1 MYFRLFPAL
10 FISLLLSACSNN
22 RNPDH
27 ANESEE
33 PKVNYTAY
41 SDSFEIFA
49 EADPFVTEI
58 QSNVLSHFSILPDF
72 KPLESGTVTLKL
84 TVSGQTIEQTLEK
97 PDRKGIYSF
106 NVTPAGTGDGT
117 LEFIVRTEAG
127 EGRIIVPDVT
137 VYPDAGAA
145 KKDVESRP
153 SSSTNTSVFTKEQSW
168 KIDFSTGYPLRQPF
182 GQMIKTTALVQ
193 PAKGDEVV
201 VTAKTGGVVSFTG
214 NQLLEGVGVSSG
226 QSLLQ
231 VKGSGFAE
239 ENSAVRFAEAQ
250 NNYEQAKADF
260 ERATLL
266 SADKIVSD
274 KQVLEAKTR
283 YENSKSVYENLQ
295 QSFSRSGQTVTSPM
309 TGFVRQLLVENGQ
322 YVETGQ
328 PLMVIS
334 QSGKLLLRAE
344 VQQRYTQ
351 GLNSISTATVRCGND
366 NITYTLEELGGKVL
380 SIGKASNADSYL
392 IPVNIQVNNPGN
404 LVPGSFVELW
414 LKTVTDI
421 EALTI
426 PVSSIIEEQGSF
438 FVFVQVTPERFEKRL
453 IQTGET
459 DGILTEVTG
468 GLKDS
473 ERIVTKGAMLIKLA
487 QATGALDAHSGHVH

>member
-10 FISLLLSACSNN
+10 LISLLLSACSNN
-22 RNPDH
+22 RHQDH
-27 ANESEE
+27 ENESEE

-49 EADPFVTEI
+49 EADPFVTGVP
-58 QSNVLSHFSILPDF
+58 SNVLSHFSILPDF

-84 TVSGQTIEQTLEK
+84 NVSGQTIEQTLEK

-106 NVTPAGTGDGT
+106 DVTPAGTGEGT
-117 LEFIVRTEAG
+117 LEFIVRSEAG
-127 EGRIIVPDVT
+127 EDRIIVPDVT
-137 VYPDAGAA
+137 VYPDAVAA
-145 KKDVESRP
+145 EKDIESRP
-153 SSSTNTSVFTKEQSW
+153 SSTTNTSVFTKEQSW

-214 NQLLEGVGVSSG
+214 NQLLEGAVVSSG

-274 KQVLEAKTR
+274 KQLLEAKTR

-322 YVETGQ
+322 YVEAGQ

-351 GLNSISTATVRCGND
+351 VLNSISTATVRCAND